1 MPDDAP
7 GVQPID
13 PSGLPGVPDAFQ
25 RLWTPHRMAYLTGE
39 DRAPDAGCVFCVAPG
54 MAEDDSLVVV
64 RGELAYVVLNLYP
77 YNAGHLLISPYRHVA
92 NYDDLT
98 PEEMA
103 EMSRLMQ
110 DAIRALR
117 AVSGAQG
124 FNMGINQGSIAG
136 AGIEAHLHQHVVPR
150 WGQDSNFFPIIA
162 RTKAIP
168 QILGECETSCA
179 PDGLQVPP
187 VRLLTLLKSIFLL
200 ALSRG
205 THRP

>member
-1 MPDDAP
+1 MPDEGL

-13 PSGLPGVPDAFQ
+13 PTGLPGVPDAFQ
-25 RLWTPHRMAYLTGE
+25 RLWTPHRMAYITGE

-54 MAEDDSLVVV
+54 MGEDDSLVVA

-92 NYDDLT
+92 NYDDLSA
-98 PEEMA
+98 EEMA
-103 EMSRLMQ
+103 EISSLMQ

-136 AGIEAHLHQHVVPR
+136 AGIEAHQHQHVVPR

-162 RTKAIP
+162 KTKVIP
-168 QILGECETSCA
+168 QILGEMRAQLRAGWPS
-179 PDGLQVPP
+179 G
-187 VRLLTLLKSIFLL
+187 S
-200 ALSRG
+200 
-205 THRP
+205 TH